1 MNRALL
7 LILLA
12 GCGFQERSGEGF
24 AEAPDFALAT
34 LEGDTL
40 RLSELRGQVVVLN
53 FWATWCAP
61 CLEEIPELVMLHE
74 GVDNL
79 TVVGISLDTVE
90 ASEVAAFATRLGITY
105 PVLLD
110 NPNRLD
116 RRPVAELFE
125 GVWALPTTI
134 VLDPRGR
141 IREQISGIAPIRAMM
156 PDLEKLANPAH
167 ERRRVASGG
176 TCPRKSL
183 AGSLPEG
190 RGAMTDVA
198 RPPLDTVQAA
208 SGERRTLALITP
220 AGA

>member
-1 MNRALL
+1 MKRALL

-12 GCGFQERSGEGF
+12 GCGLQERSGEEF

-40 RLSELRGQVVVLN
+40 QLSELRGQVVVLN

-105 PVLLD
+105 PILLD
-110 NPNRLD
+110 NPGRLD

-134 VLDPRGR
+134 VIDPRGR

-156 PDLEKLANPAH
+156 PDLQRLASPSNDGD
-167 ERRRVASGG
+167 E
-176 TCPRKSL
+176 
-183 AGSLPEG
+183 
-190 RGAMTDVA
+190 
-198 RPPLDTVQAA
+198 
-208 SGERRTLALITP
+208 
-220 AGA
+220 